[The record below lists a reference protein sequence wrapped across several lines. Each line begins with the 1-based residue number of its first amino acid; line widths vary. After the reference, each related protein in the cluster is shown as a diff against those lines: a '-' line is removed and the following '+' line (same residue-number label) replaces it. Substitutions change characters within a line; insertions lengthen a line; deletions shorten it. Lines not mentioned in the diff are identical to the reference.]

1 MKKRILILDDN
12 PINNRKYI
20 DPLKEKFQV
29 DVTLRM
35 KSATRL
41 IKTKEYDVIV
51 IDIMM
56 PSQFLKDNNEMMAG
70 FNYYDEEIK
79 KLGINSQIIFW
90 SRLTESCFDKTKYS
104 NDKFHF
110 VHKSESSNHLL
121 DSIEKLF

>member
-70 FNYYDEEIK
+70 FNYYDEEIS
-79 KLGINSQIIFW
+79 INNYGTYFGNGMFNGSTGRIH
-90 SRLTESCFDKTKYS
+90 TA
-104 NDKFHF
+104 
-110 VHKSESSNHLL
+110 V
-121 DSIEKLF
+121 